1 MKTKTRIGL
10 WWEVGEV
17 VLFLV
22 QWGVLIGGT
31 AWIAR
36 SLGVW

>member
-1 MKTKTRIGL
+1 MKTTKQSL
-10 WWEVGEV
+10 WWEIGEIA
-17 VLFLV
+17 LWAI

-36 SLGVW
+36 ACGVW